1 MKTKMKWLS
10 LALALAMCLSLAACG
25 SGASS
30 TTSTGGATSGSA
42 SSTGSGETADTGDVI
57 KIGAI
62 YNVTGD
68 QSSLDAP
75 SQQGFQLA
83 VDEINAAGGIN
94 GRQVE
99 AVFYDG
105 QTDQTVCAN
114 DARRLI
120 DTDGVLAI
128 GGLSD
133 SDYAYAAGAVAQ
145 AAGVPIVF
153 SGATTPDIPSTVGD
167 CAFMTAFGD
176 NTCAYAAAD
185 YLYNE
190 LGARTAYVL
199 TDQSMSYTTNLADY
213 FMEHFKELGGEIVLQ
228 DNFSSGDYDFSA
240 QISRYQAN
248 GEADAMFMATG
259 PDDASTVIEQYRSA
273 GCTAPMIS
281 GDGWDTDLWGV
292 AGDLANQDIYVATH
306 YSADDTSDKVQ
317 NFISAY
323 REAYGTDPE
332 NAFAALGYDCANVI
346 CKAIEMCGDDI
357 TTANIRDQLEQ
368 ITDMSCVTGTISYT
382 ADNHVPDKSVVITK
396 AEDGKLTFVTN
407 I

>member
-1 MKTKMKWLS
+1 MKKSIKWLS
-10 LALALAMCLSLAACG
+10 LMLALAMCFALASCG
-25 SGASS
+25 SNGGTNNAGSNGSTGASS
-30 TTSTGGATSGSA
+30 SGGAGSSA
-42 SSTGSGETADTGDVI
+42 SAGDTI
-57 KIGAI
+57 KIGGLF
-62 YNVTGD
+62 NVTGD
-68 QSSLDAP
+68 QSSIDAP
-75 SQQGFQLA
+75 AQKGFELA
-83 VDEINAAGGIN
+83 VDLINEAGGIN

-114 DARRLI
+114 DAKRMI

-145 AAGVPIVF
+145 EAGVPIVF
-153 SGATTPDIPSTVGD
+153 SGATTPDIPATVGD

-176 NTCAYAAAD
+176 NICAYAAAE
-185 YLYNE
+185 YLYND

-213 FMEHFKELGGEIVLQ
+213 FIERFEELGGTITLQ

-240 QISRYQAN
+240 QIGRYQAN

-281 GDGWDTDLWGV
+281 GDGWDSDLWGV
-292 AGDLANQDIYVATH
+292 AGDLANQDVYVATH
-306 YSADDTSDKVQ
+306 YSADDTSDVVQ

-323 REAYGTDPE
+323 EEAYGIAPE

-346 CKAIEMCGDDI
+346 FHAIEMCGDDV
-357 TTANIRDQLEQ
+357 TSANIRDNLEQ
-368 ITDMSCVTGTISYT
+368 ITDFPCVTGTISYT
-382 ADNHVPDKSVVITK
+382 AENHVPDKTVVITK